1 MFDSLKNLGAMAS
14 IMKDLPRIKARM
26 ADVKRNA
33 ESTRVAASSGG
44 GAVTVVASGRLR
56 IESIT
61 LEPAIGASV
70 FTGTDQENRA
80 LAAELIREACNSALD
95 KAQQAMAEMLADA
108 ARELNLPISTDELK
122 GLL

>member
-14 IMKDLPRIKARM
+14 IMKDMPRIKARM
-26 ADVKRNA
+26 EEVRRKA
-33 ESTRVAASSGG
+33 EMSRVAAASGG

-61 LEPAIGASV
+61 IDPAV
-70 FTGTDQENRA
+70 FAAGGGDPESRA
-80 LAAELIREACNSALD
+80 LASELIREATNAALER
-95 KAQQAMAEMLADA
+95 AQATMAEMLGEA
-108 ARELNLPISTDELK
+108 ARDLNLPISTDDLK